1 MKSISKALLSIIF
14 LLLLVNL
21 NGQERLQQGKMYKGG
36 DYVYAP
42 QTGTYFTIPAHWRGY
57 ATQETEMMTLSSD
70 TSNATLR
77 IFSVKDNLVSI
88 KNRMT
93 SGFQITP
100 GVVIKPVGNPTFE
113 DNILSAEVKMSNDK
127 NISGYYFVKCGE
139 YSNCVGFLFGTST
152 KTHTSYFDELDKML
166 HDVAL
171 KEPTLVEP
179 GADFDWSKEL
189 SGKHLFHYES
199 SSSGTLGNQLWLCAD
214 GTFSA
219 NLKRKGMFNKGN
231 QKKIKGNHS
240 GTYRFEGVGKEGVL
254 VMTFDSMD
262 GYEMVLKG
270 VWKENDIYLN
280 GVKYYKAIHQKCK

>member
-1 MKSISKALLSIIF
+1 MSKALFSILFVFFIIS
-14 LLLLVNL
+14 L
-21 NGQERLQQGKMYKGG
+21 NAQERIQQGKMYKGG
-36 DYVYAP
+36 DFVYAP
-42 QTGTYFTIPAHWRGY
+42 LTGTYFTIPEHWRGY

-88 KNRMT
+88 KKRINA
-93 SGFQITP
+93 GFQITP
-100 GVVIKPVGNPTFE
+100 GVVIRPIGEPNFQ
-113 DNILSAEVKMSNDK
+113 DNILSTEVSMSNDK

-139 YSNCVGFLFGTST
+139 YGNCIGFLFGTQT
-152 KTHTSYFDELDKML
+152 KTHGLYFDGLYEML
-166 HDVAL
+166 HKVAL
-171 KEPTLVEP
+171 KEPTIVEP
-179 GADFDWSKEL
+179 GADYNWSKEL

-214 GTFSA
+214 GTFTA

-240 GTYRFEGVGKEGVL
+240 GNYRLEGIGKEGVL
-254 VMTFDSMD
+254 VLTFDSMN

-270 VWKENDIYLN
+270 VWKDNEVYFN
-280 GVKYYKAIHQKCK
+280 GVKYYKAIHQRCD